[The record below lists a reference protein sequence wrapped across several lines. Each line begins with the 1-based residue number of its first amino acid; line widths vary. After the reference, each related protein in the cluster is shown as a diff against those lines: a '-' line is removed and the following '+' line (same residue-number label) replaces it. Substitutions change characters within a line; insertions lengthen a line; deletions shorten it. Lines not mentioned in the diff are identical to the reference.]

1 MTTFETQPN
10 TFRHWRL
17 LVDDNV
23 ATLELAVDSQS
34 PAFGDYELKL
44 NSYDIDVD
52 IELANAIR
60 HIRLVHTR
68 VKCVVIKSALEG
80 MFCAGA
86 NIRMLDAPGARIDY

>member
-1 MTTFETQPN
+1 MTTFEIQPN

-60 HIRLVHTR
+60 HILLVHTR
-68 VKCVVIKSALEG
+68 VKLSLIH
-80 MFCAGA
+80 
-86 NIRMLDAPGARIDY
+86 I